1 MELKTMNVI
10 KIDGKEYLF
19 DDLPKEQRKDLVI
32 KLHETAMAASGF
44 HRVKKKESDQ
54 MEFKIVN
61 LIKIDGKEYLFDDLP
76 KEQRKDLVIK
86 LHETAMAAAG
96 FRRVKKKEA
105 AG

>member
-1 MELKTMNVI
+1 MELKTMNV
-10 KIDGKEYLF
+10 
-19 DDLPKEQRKDLVI
+19 
-32 KLHETAMAASGF
+32 
-44 HRVKKKESDQ
+44 
-54 MEFKIVN
+54 
-61 LIKIDGKEYLFDDLP
+61 IKIDGKEYLFDDLP

>member
-1 MELKTMNVI
+1 MDII

-19 DDLPKEQRKDLVI
+19 DDLPKEQRRALVT

-44 HRVKKKESDQ
+44 HRAKKKESDQ

-76 KEQRKDLVIK
+76 EEQRKALVIK
-86 LHETAMAAAG
+86 LHETAMAAVG
-96 FRRVKKKEA
+96 FHRVKKKEA